1 MYAAIFRLLPG
12 PKWLKVVWSILLIVL
27 VAWLLLEFAFPWVQ
41 DTFNVVDNTVD
52 VPDVTTQVR
61 NRFT

>member
-52 VPDVTTQVR
+52 VPDVTT
-61 NRFT
+61 TST

>member
-12 PKWLKVVWSILLIVL
+12 PKWLKVVWSIMLIVL

-41 DTFNVVDNTVD
+41 ETFNVVENTVD
-52 VPDVTTQVR
+52 VPGVTT
-61 NRFT
+61 TST

>member
-12 PKWLKVVWSILLIVL
+12 PKWLKVIWSILLIVL
-27 VAWLLLEFAFPWVQ
+27 VAWLLLEFAFPWIQ

-52 VPDVTTQVR
+52 VPDVTT
-61 NRFT
+61 TST

>member
-12 PKWLKVVWSILLIVL
+12 PKWLKVVWSILLIFL

-52 VPDVTTQVR
+52 VPDVTT
-61 NRFT
+61 TST

>member
-41 DTFNVVDNTVD
+41 DMFNLVDNTVD
-52 VPDVTTQVR
+52 VPGVTT
-61 NRFT
+61 TST

>member
-52 VPDVTTQVR
+52 VPGVTT
-61 NRFT
+61 TST

>member
-52 VPDVTTQVR
+52 VPGVSTTS
-61 NRFT
+61 T

>member
-12 PKWLKVVWSILLIVL
+12 PKWLKVIWSILLIVL

-52 VPDVTTQVR
+52 VPGVSTTS
-61 NRFT
+61 T

>member
-12 PKWLKVVWSILLIVL
+12 PKWLKFVWSILLIVL

-52 VPDVTTQVR
+52 VPDVTT
-61 NRFT
+61 TST

>member
-41 DTFNVVDNTVD
+41 ETFNVVENTVD
-52 VPDVTTQVR
+52 VPGVTT
-61 NRFT
+61 TST

>member
-27 VAWLLLEFAFPWVQ
+27 VAWLLLEFAFPWAQ

-52 VPDVTTQVR
+52 VPDVTT
-61 NRFT
+61 TST

>member
-41 DTFNVVDNTVD
+41 DTFNVVYNTVD
-52 VPDVTTQVR
+52 LPDVTT
-61 NRFT
+61 TST